1 MPGHE
6 LRLSSPPGFRF
17 PTLSALDH
25 GARTLDAREEQ
36 FQTVEFDTRDLRV
49 ARAGGRVRHHSVD
62 GWVVEL
68 TGGDPPVPRPRLS
81 IPGDTGPPPERV
93 VDLVAA
99 LTRGEPLQPAARLR
113 TLRRR
118 VPLVDGAGAPVG
130 ELVEDEVSVL
140 EGVHLAARYR
150 ELRVAV
156 DETAPDGLAAMLAT
170 RLQAAGAGPA
180 DSTPPIVRALGWRAL
195 DPPDVSPE
203 TVGGDASA
211 GDAVRA
217 AIATSVAR
225 LLRHD
230 PGVRI
235 GDDPEDVHQARVAAR
250 RLRSDLRTFRSLLDA
265 EWNAGLREELRWLG
279 AELGTVRDTEVLTD
293 RLQGRLTALPAEDG
307 ADAAP
312 LLRRLAERWDAGRAE
327 LLAALRSPRY
337 LQLLDRLVRA
347 AREPALL
354 PEAAEPAAA
363 VLPPLVAGP
372 WRHLRDAVEGLDE
385 EPADPAL
392 HEIRIRAKRCRYAAE
407 AVAPV
412 VGKPAR
418 EFARAVAAVQDVLG
432 EHQDAVVAEHWLRAV
447 AGTAGARESFVA
459 GELTALERDA
469 AARARDEWG
478 DVWRATRRKR
488 LRAWL

>member
-81 IPGDTGPPPERV
+81 IPGDAGPPPERV

-99 LTRGEPLQPAARLR
+99 LTRGEPLQAAAKLR

-156 DETAPDGLAAMLAT
+156 DETAPDGLAATLAT

-195 DPPDVSPE
+195 DPPDVAPE
-203 TVGGDASA
+203 AVGGDASA

-250 RLRSDLRTFRSLLDA
+250 RLRSDLRTFRALLDP

-279 AELGTVRDTEVLTD
+279 NELGAVRDTEVLTD
-293 RLQGRLTALPAEDG
+293 RLQRRLSALPAEDE

-312 LLRRLAERWDAGRAE
+312 LLRRLAERWDAERAE
-327 LLAALRSPRY
+327 LLAAR
-337 LQLLDRLVRA
+337 
-347 AREPALL
+347 
-354 PEAAEPAAA
+354 
-363 VLPPLVAGP
+363 
-372 WRHLRDAVEGLDE
+372 
-385 EPADPAL
+385 
-392 HEIRIRAKRCRYAAE
+392 
-407 AVAPV
+407 
-412 VGKPAR
+412 
-418 EFARAVAAVQDVLG
+418 
-432 EHQDAVVAEHWLRAV
+432 
-447 AGTAGARESFVA
+447 
-459 GELTALERDA
+459 
-469 AARARDEWG
+469 
-478 DVWRATRRKR
+478 TRRSR
-488 LRAWL
+488 SCR